1 MIVRGS
7 RATEKMTWLDAYRLT
22 PRAIG
27 PSESAGGPVLAGLEV
42 GSALKRLCFP
52 VPCDGETVAVSRGV
66 WPGGWQ
72 SYRKGCGVGRV
83 T

>member
-1 MIVRGS
+1 
-7 RATEKMTWLDAYRLT
+7 
-22 PRAIG
+22 
-27 PSESAGGPVLAGLEV
+27 
-42 GSALKRLCFP
+42 LKRLCFP